1 MEVSMAVRVVRGEL
15 VGIVDGPGM
24 ILNVNGEEQKF
35 GLAVD
40 LSLGWISAHMGTDLL
55 VKVEDNRVTEI
66 V

>member
-1 MEVSMAVRVVRGEL
+1 MAVRVVRGEL

-40 LSLGWISAHMGTDLL
+40 LSLGWISEHMGTDLL

>member
-1 MEVSMAVRVVRGEL
+1 ML
-15 VGIVDGPGM
+15 GM

-40 LSLGWISAHMGTDLL
+40 LSLGWISEHMGTDLL